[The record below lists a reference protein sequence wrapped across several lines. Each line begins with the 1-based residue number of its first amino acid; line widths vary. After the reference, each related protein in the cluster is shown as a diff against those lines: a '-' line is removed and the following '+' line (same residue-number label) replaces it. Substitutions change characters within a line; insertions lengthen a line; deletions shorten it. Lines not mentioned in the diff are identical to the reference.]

1 MAKDAFA
8 QLEERIGQAVSRI
21 RVLSEERTRLSARQE
36 ELEEQLTELVGRNRR
51 LEGEIGEL
59 REAHGEEQDF
69 DATRQEIERRVE
81 GLLERFAELDE
92 IAGE

>member
-1 MAKDAFA
+1 M
-8 QLEERIGQAVSRI
+8 SRI